1 MLYFNEGEYR
11 PQGGARTYY
20 ARDHLGS
27 VRDMLD
33 AEGKNLAR
41 YDYDPYGNFIDRPM
55 KAPEFGYAGMRHHAP
70 SGLYLT
76 QYRAYDPRTG
86 RWLSRDPIEEAG
98 GINLYGYV
106 KGNPIAYRDPLG
118 LSPAAGLCTATGPGV
133 FVCVAVVGSLTLG
146 MMIYARI
153 IASRSSSSSSMG
165 GIIEGYDERGQY
177 VSGIQT
183 SAENCPPAQ
192 GGATPVD
199 KTDPKA
205 LSDAH
210 KAAAG
215 DRTIAGYGGNCSPDE
230 YDQRSQDQ
238 AEKCGDHH
246 GGPAGY
252 VTAESLGKCRGG
264 GVMSP
269 SELLTRRNA
278 HLDCAVARDN
288 VARCFA
294 GGDDGHVT
302 AREQA
307 LIDSARITIDLD
319 RCLIATSLRPGL
331 QRRSR

>member
-1 MLYFNEGEYR
+1 MAERHTTTPENRITALTESVQGQNRQWHYDAVDRLTSATGSDGNGRRVAAIEMEGEAQTETRHAWCGDRICQARNERDEALAYYFDEGEYR

-153 IASRSSSSSSMG
+153 IASRYSSSSSMG

-192 GGATPVD
+192 GGSSDDMSSWPRD
-199 KTDPKA
+199 KA
-205 LSDAH
+205 
-210 KAAAG
+210 
-215 DRTIAGYGGNCSPDE
+215 
-230 YDQRSQDQ
+230 
-238 AEKCGDHH
+238 
-246 GGPAGY
+246 
-252 VTAESLGKCRGG
+252 
-264 GVMSP
+264 
-269 SELLTRRNA
+269 
-278 HLDCAVARDN
+278 
-288 VARCFA
+288 
-294 GGDDGHVT
+294 
-302 AREQA
+302 
-307 LIDSARITIDLD
+307 
-319 RCLIATSLRPGL
+319 
-331 QRRSR
+331 